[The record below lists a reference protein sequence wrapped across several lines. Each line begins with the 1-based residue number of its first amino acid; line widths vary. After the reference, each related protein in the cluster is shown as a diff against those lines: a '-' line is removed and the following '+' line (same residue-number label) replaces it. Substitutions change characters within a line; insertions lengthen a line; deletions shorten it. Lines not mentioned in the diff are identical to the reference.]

1 MTDFFIH
8 ILVWL
13 HGPVDFLGKV
23 LLAPIAGLP
32 GWLSNGLIAAIVAVP
47 LLLIFKV
54 TSNQSAIGRIRDRI
68 KAHMLAVK
76 LYKDNLAVT
85 FDSLGRV
92 FVCSLLLLCHAIVPL
107 LVMIVPVSLLLGQ
120 MSLWY
125 QKRPLL
131 PQEEAIVV
139 LELNASAFFASEMPE
154 IHLDAQLA
162 GEITIG
168 PVRVPAKDMI
178 FWKIKAVTK
187 GSHKIRFHLDNTSV
201 EKELAIGDGFMRVS
215 VQHPGWSFGSILL
228 HPMEKPFEAD
238 SIVKSIEIL
247 YPDRPSR
254 VSGTDWWVIYFFIVS
269 LVVALIFKPL
279 FKVRI

>member
-13 HGPVDFLGKV
+13 HGPVNFLGEV
-23 LLAPIAGLP
+23 LLAPIAVSP
-32 GWLSNGLIAAIVAVP
+32 GWLSNGLIAAIIAVP

-107 LVMIVPVSLLLGQ
+107 LVMIVPVCLLLGQ
-120 MSLWY
+120 MNLWY

-131 PQEEAIVV
+131 LQEEAIVA
-139 LELNASAFFASEMPE
+139 LKLNSFAFDSGLPE
-154 IHLDAQLA
+154 IRLDTQLA

-178 FWKIKAVTK
+178 YWKIKAGKK
-187 GSHKIRFHLDNTSV
+187 GSHKLRFHLNNTSV

-215 VQHPGWSFGSILL
+215 VQRSGWSFGSILL

-238 SIVKSIEIL
+238 SIIKSIEVL

-254 VSGTDWWVIYFFIVS
+254 VSGTDGWVIYFFIVS
-269 LVVALIFKPL
+269 LVVALVLKPF